1 MSMKNSNTTFSSFNP
16 FRFIRAN
23 LAASICLALGLSFV
37 FYERFVTS
45 ENEASKSQS
54 PEHGTPKKMT
64 EKWTYDEI
72 AKKLIF
78 QYCEQP
84 DDHST
89 PDGTRVFFQWKPE
102 WPKIKVTI

>member
-16 FRFIRAN
+16 FRSIRVN
-23 LAASICLALGLSFV
+23 LAASICLALVLGFV
-37 FYERFVTS
+37 FCERFVACK
-45 ENEASKSQS
+45 NEASESES

-84 DDHST
+84 DDHSDR
-89 PDGTRVFFQWKPE
+89 DGTRVSFQWKPG
-102 WPKIKVTI
+102 WPAIKIVI